1 VKKKIFLIVAEDAEG
16 WGVTIKLDES
26 HASALSK
33 RFVSPTRY
41 GLGKHG
47 WVTAR
52 FGPNED
58 ASLDLL
64 KRWATESFTVVAPL
78 KVLQELEGKEAARPR
93 KKRR

>member
-1 VKKKIFLIVAEDAEG
+1 MKKKIFLVVAEDADG
-16 WGVTIKLDES
+16 WGVTVKLDES
-26 HASALSK
+26 HAAAMSK

-52 FGPNED
+52 FGLKED
-58 ASLDLL
+58 APLDLL
-64 KRWATESFTVVAPL
+64 KRWVTESFTVVAPL
-78 KVLQELEGKEAARPR
+78 KVLEELEGEEAARPR

>member
-1 VKKKIFLIVAEDAEG
+1 MKKKIFLVVAEDADG
-16 WGVTIKLDES
+16 WGVTVKLEES
-26 HASALSK
+26 HASAMAK
-33 RFVSPTRY
+33 PFVSPTHY

-52 FGPNED
+52 FGPKE
-58 ASLDLL
+58 AAPLELL

-78 KVLQELEGKEAARPR
+78 KVLQELEGEEAPRPR